1 MNSSERKTQKALGK
15 MKQELDNLDRL
26 FVEHYKSMKAK
37 KDVVVAPYEGSDT
50 GVLRME
56 YDMVTE
62 QIHIL
67 LKFDKANKMYNFRSE
82 RQYPSMDQEAA
93 YHFAMDIAEKY
104 DGFRCN
110 AYDNTVII
118 QHVGT
123 FRDMGETQAAA
134 LLKKS
139 MESFERIAMEKL
151 TEFGDL
157 CGITEPEDA
166 GEIIELPPDHTGETE
181 YDTYE
186 LPKPPADRE
195 SKNPYAT
202 KMAELLFTYE
212 TEHQD
217 IKHINPEAEVGKSKE
232 QKESVS
238 TGQTVMKSYLL
249 SHIQKKGGKKYHS
262 EDGSCISARYCE
274 EGIRYFISY
283 VEQEQILEIRV
294 CKNMTKILRK

>member
-1 MNSSERKTQKALGK
+1 

-123 FRDMGETQAAA
+123 FRDMEETQAAA

-151 TEFGDL
+151 TEFGEL

-166 GEIIELPPDHTGETE
+166 GEIIELPPDHTGVTE

-186 LPKPPADRE
+186 LPKPPADSE
-195 SKNPYAT
+195 SENPYAT

-217 IKHINPEAEVGKSKE
+217 IKHINPEAEVEKSKE

-274 EGIRYFISY
+274 DGIRYFISY
-283 VEQEQILEIRV
+283 V
-294 CKNMTKILRK
+294 

>member
-1 MNSSERKTQKALGK
+1 

-123 FRDMGETQAAA
+123 FRDMEETQAAA

-139 MESFERIAMEKL
+139 MEFFERIAMEKL

-157 CGITEPEDA
+157 CGITEPDGQPVRQGHA
-166 GEIIELPPDHTGETE
+166 GRLCRHHRPVAGTLQGRDQRGH
-181 YDTYE
+181 
-186 LPKPPADRE
+186 AQAQRRQRRHDRQ
-195 SKNPYAT
+195 PC
-202 KMAELLFTYE
+202 
-212 TEHQD
+212 
-217 IKHINPEAEVGKSKE
+217 
-232 QKESVS
+232 
-238 TGQTVMKSYLL
+238 
-249 SHIQKKGGKKYHS
+249 KGVR
-262 EDGSCISARYCE
+262 I
-274 EGIRYFISY
+274 
-283 VEQEQILEIRV
+283 
-294 CKNMTKILRK
+294 